1 MRIPSALLALPAALS
16 LAALPNIASAESPD
30 SESPGV
36 NERLRGEVI
45 WMDSSLS
52 DISSYGS
59 HTSKTIYL
67 NRCVGGCVI
76 SPGPNNSRANT
87 SRIVNSTS
95 FITEFSHGDE
105 TWEELV
111 LCLREVYEPFDII
124 ITDVD
129 PGQAS
134 HFEAIVAGV
143 DDDINYPGVD
153 GLAPGGCGITNNA
166 ITFSFANQMNTVDR
180 MCWTVAQE
188 TAHAFGLDH
197 ELNCA
202 DPMTY
207 LTNCSPAKTFQNESA
222 NCGEDVAR
230 SCNCT
235 ASSTQNSYSI
245 LRSHFGAGPLSPP
258 DVEIVRPDN
267 GSEVRSNFPIEVDAT
282 DNIRVASVEFAI
294 NGQVVNTLT
303 SPPYVI
309 NAPDG
314 LTGGVTV
321 QVRATDN
328 LGTSS
333 EVVSY
338 DVTINNPDPLA
349 EFGTSCQANE
359 ECDSNLCAIS
369 ENGGF
374 CTTIC
379 DLAADT
385 DTCPDDSTCTE
396 AGTSAV
402 CWVSGKTSTGGCQ
415 SGGSSSALGGL
426 FLLGLLGVLRFGIF
440 RKRYG
445 QQ

>member
-16 LAALPNIASAESPD
+16 LAALPNIASAESP
-30 SESPGV
+30 SAESPSA
-36 NERLRGEVI
+36 ESPSTEKRLRGEVL
-45 WMDSSLS
+45 WMDSSLLDLS
-52 DISSYGS
+52 AYGS
-59 HTSKTIYL
+59 NTSKTIFL
-67 NRCVGGCVI
+67 NRCVGGCVV

-95 FITEFSHGDE
+95 FITEFMHGDD

-111 LCLREVYEPFDII
+111 LCMREVYEPFDIV

-129 PGQAS
+129 PGQVA

-166 ITFSFANQMNTVDR
+166 ITFSFANQMNSVDR

-207 LTNCSPAKTFQNESA
+207 LTNCSPAKTFQNEA
-222 NCGEDVAR
+222 ADCGEDVSR

-235 ASSTQNSYSI
+235 GSSTQNSYGI
-245 LRSHFGAGPLSPP
+245 LRNHFGAGPLTPP

-267 GSEVRSNFPIEVDAT
+267 GSEVPSNFPIEVGAI
-282 DNIRVASVEFAI
+282 DNIRVTSVEFAV
-294 NGQVVNTLT
+294 NGQVVDTLT
-303 SPPYVI
+303 SPPYIV
-309 NAPDG
+309 NAPNG
-314 LTGGVTV
+314 LTGSVNF
-321 QVRATDN
+321 QVRAIDN
-328 LGTSS
+328 VGTSS
-333 EVVSY
+333 EILSY
-338 DVTINNPDPLA
+338 DVTIKNPDPLA

-359 ECDSNLCAIS
+359 ECDSSLCAIG
-369 ENGGF
+369 EDGGF

-385 DTCPDDSTCTE
+385 DACPGDSTCTE
-396 AGTSAV
+396 AGGSAV
-402 CWVSGKTSTGGCQ
+402 CWVSDKTSTGGCQ
-415 SGGSSSALGGL
+415 SGGSSSVLAGL
-426 FLLGLLGVLRFGIF
+426 FLLGLFGIF
-440 RKRYG
+440 RKRFG